1 MLPPIISRR
10 KDIYGSFELLAKI
23 MHVGTQTRSRR
34 ISMAL
39 PTPKPGLSSGLKGSN
54 TMEEVYVPNFPE
66 VHPDASSEASK
77 EYKSAITERK
87 HLGTYLALVLGLKLE
102 TYVPSKY
109 ILAEL
114 YHQPCA
120 LPI

>member
-23 MHVGTQTRSRR
+23 LHVGTQTRR

-39 PTPKPGLSSGLKGSN
+39 PIPKPGLKGSN

-66 VHPDASSEASK
+66 VHLDTSTEAS
-77 EYKSAITERK
+77 EERKSAITERK
-87 HLGTYLALVLGLKLE
+87 HLGT
-102 TYVPSKY
+102 
-109 ILAEL
+109 
-114 YHQPCA
+114 
-120 LPI
+120 LP